1 MKILHLD
8 SSINHEFSVTR
19 QLSAEIAKK
28 LMATVQE
35 HQLTYRDL
43 VKDEISHLTGDIAA
57 EFRPVAG
64 RPSATTRLES
74 ERQLS
79 DALVSEFLESEVI
92 VIGAPMYNFSI
103 SSQLKAWLDRIA
115 QPGKTFSYTP
125 TGPVGLAGDKKVI
138 IASARGGFYDG
149 TALEDMDFQERFL
162 RKFLGFLGI
171 ANVEFV
177 RAEGA
182 SKGEEVKL
190 GEISRALSSIPQA
203 IKAVS
208 AAKE

>member
-19 QLSAEIAKK
+19 QLSAEIVKQ
-28 LMATVQE
+28 LMATGQE

-43 VKDEISHLTGDIAA
+43 VKDEISHLTGEIASG
-57 EFRPVAG
+57 FRPVAG
-64 RPSATTRLES
+64 QPIATARLES

-79 DALVSEFLESEVI
+79 DALVSEFLESEMI
-92 VIGAPMYNFSI
+92 VIGAPMYNFSV
-103 SSQLKAWLDRIA
+103 SSQLKAWMDRIA

-125 TGPVGLAGDKKVI
+125 TGPVGLAGDKKVV
-138 IASARGGFYDG
+138 IASARGGFYAG
-149 TALEDMDFQERFL
+149 TALEEMDFQEQFL

-171 ANVEFV
+171 SCVEFV

-190 GEISRALSSIPQA
+190 REISRALSFIPRTLNS
-203 IKAVS
+203 VS
-208 AAKE
+208 AAKD